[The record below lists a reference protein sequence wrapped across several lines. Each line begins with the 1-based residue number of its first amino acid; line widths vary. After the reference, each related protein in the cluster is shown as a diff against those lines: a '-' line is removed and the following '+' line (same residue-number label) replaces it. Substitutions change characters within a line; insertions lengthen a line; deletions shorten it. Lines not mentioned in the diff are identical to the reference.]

1 MTDRRWKL
9 GICGTFDVANYGDL
23 LFPLIAEAE
32 LSDRLGEV
40 TLHRF
45 SYHSKAPPD
54 WPYEVTSVAELPQMI
69 DDLDGLLI
77 GGGFLIRFD
86 KTVAPG
92 YVPPSP
98 EIHHPTGYWLAPALL
113 ALQHNVP
120 LVWNAPGA
128 HMDGIPDWAKP
139 LVAAAL
145 SFSGYVAVR
154 DEGSRAVLQG
164 LDSAPI
170 AVVPDTAFALPRLL
184 NLEAGPSTEFTRLR
198 EVRGLD
204 KPYIAVQSIR
214 HLAPFVQFVKANRR
228 QFENFRF
235 LALPIGPV
243 LGDDDGAIADLP
255 GVVRLD
261 AWPHPLLIAELIGR
275 AEAVVGDSFHLCA
288 TAVAFGVPAFRR
300 SNIWMGKYA
309 ALRRFDTVH
318 ELPAGQWPAVEWFM
332 DRLGGTTPSEEARA
346 ACRALHGHW
355 NRIAQVFQG
364 ERTQTA
370 ATLDRFWQSIPAR
383 LESMADREGQEAI
396 LSKNWNDLEWKLK
409 AARSEIAERDNRIAE
424 ILSSLSWRL
433 TAPLRAAGRLAP
445 KPRRPRDHSGADQT
459 SSA

>member
-98 EIHHPTGYWLAPALL
+98 EIHHPTGYWLAPALM
-113 ALQHNVP
+113 AVQHNVP

-128 HMDGIPDWAKP
+128 HVDGIPQWAKP

-145 SFSGYVAVR
+145 SLSGYVAVR

-170 AVVPDTAFALPRLL
+170 AVVPDTAFTLPRLL
-184 NLEAGPSTEFTRLR
+184 NLEAGPSAEFTRLR
-198 EVRGLD
+198 EACGLD
-204 KPYIAVQSIR
+204 RPYIAVQSIH
-214 HLAPFVQFVKANRR
+214 HLAPFVKFVKANRK

-243 LGDDDGAIADLP
+243 LGDDDATIADLP

-261 AWPHPLLIAELIGR
+261 EWPHPLLIAELIGR

-288 TAVAFGVPAFRR
+288 TAAVFGVPAFRR
-300 SNIWMGKYA
+300 SNVWMGKYS
-309 ALRRFDTVH
+309 ALRRFPTIH
-318 ELPAGQWPAVEWFM
+318 ELPPGQSPALEWFM
-332 DRLGGTTPSEEARA
+332 SRLGRTTACEEARA

-364 ERTQTA
+364 ERTQTTA
-370 ATLDRFWQSIPAR
+370 ALDRFWQSIPGR
-383 LESMADREGQEAI
+383 LESMANREDREAI
-396 LSKNWNDLEWKLK
+396 ASKNSNDLGSQLK
-409 AARSEIAERDNRIAE
+409 TARTEIAERDTRIAE
-424 ILSSLSWRL
+424 IQGSLSWRL
-433 TAPLRAAGRLAP
+433 TAPLRAAGRLARKIP
-445 KPRRPRDHSGADQT
+445 ETARDRSG
-459 SSA
+459 